1 MGTKDK
7 GGRATRKVAAK
18 NLKQKRAEKKANR
31 AAAKAEAK
39 KAKAEQSQPL
49 DSETANPPSPDS

>member
-1 MGTKDK
+1 MMMARKPNYEFERRE
-7 GGRATRKVAAK
+7 RAR
-18 NLKQKRAEKKANR
+18 QRAEKKANR